1 MLSLGYPQDIVPFLT
16 NCSYNHHNHHT
27 TTMLEPT
34 LNCILSNNEIHS
46 MDSMEGVSFSPPGTP
61 LISSSTKSTTIATTT
76 VLSSKNISSKLATIS
91 DRSNFESMDLFVA
104 AVNEVFLKKERQEIN
119 AAQLK
124 TEIQNLFNRVD
135 LSTSEINKYTFWDA
149 NKPYTRNLVALNGK
163 HFTLLVLCWNVN
175 KESKVHN
182 HPGEGCYMKTLRG
195 CVRET
200 RYEVDAQ
207 QQLKQTTVKFLAE
220 GQCKYN

>member
-1 MLSLGYPQDIVPFLT
+1 
-16 NCSYNHHNHHT
+16 
-27 TTMLEPT
+27 MLEPT
-34 LNCILSNNEIHS
+34 LHTILSSNEIHS

-61 LISSSTKSTTIATTT
+61 LISSKNTTIINN
-76 VLSSKNISSKLATIS
+76 VSSSKNISGKSAKLTA
-91 DRSNFESMDLFVA
+91 DRSNFESMDVFVA
-104 AVNEVFLKKERQEIN
+104 AVNEVFLRNERHEIN
-119 AAQLK
+119 ATQLK
-124 TEIQNLFNRVD
+124 TELQNLFSRVD

-163 HFTLLVLCWNVN
+163 HFALLVLCWNVN
-175 KESKVHN
+175 KESKIHN

-200 RYEVDAQ
+200 KYEVDPQ

-220 GQCKYN
+220 GQCK

>member
-1 MLSLGYPQDIVPFLT
+1 
-16 NCSYNHHNHHT
+16 
-27 TTMLEPT
+27 MLEPT

-76 VLSSKNISSKLATIS
+76 AVLSSKNISSKLATIS